1 MSKVNLA
8 LIGCGG
14 ISDMHVSGYER
25 LDNVNVT
32 ALCSK
37 HAQEKAQKHADKISS
52 FQPKKP
58 AVYADFCEMLDNEPE
73 IEAVD
78 VCTYHADHHE
88 IAVVCLEA
96 GKHVLMEKPFGITV
110 RACRKMIDAAQ
121 EYGKILATSEEVR
134 RSGNARAVN
143 WAIKQDYIGKPRML
157 LWIDAE
163 ERLLQWG
170 WRDQKLEAGGGWI
183 LDGGVHYVDLFRYHL
198 GEAKRVYGITMKYEP
213 TRYKNF
219 GSIPLD
225 STDASSSTH
234 RELIMHE
241 FAWPPGPER
250 GEPVKV
256 DVEDTVTA
264 TIEFEDDVLVQW
276 IYSCAAPGK
285 ILNERILY
293 GSEGYIDFVRGNLV
307 SKEKSL
313 SLQELEEEFLAM
325 LTTRSVA
332 PPWRQLFPAGP
343 NHAKGNAIGDFCDA
357 ILNEGEPELDGLQG
371 LKDVA
376 IPMAVYESAWLGEP
390 VRVEDVEECRIESYQ
405 REINEALNLH

>member
-25 LDNVNVT
+25 LDNVNVI

-37 HAQEKAQKHADKISS
+37 HAQAKAQRHADRIGN
-52 FQPKKP
+52 FQPKRPK
-58 AVYADFCEMLDNEPE
+58 VYPDFREMLDNEPN

-88 IAVVCLEA
+88 IAVACLEA

-110 RACRKMIDAAQ
+110 RACRKMIDTAQ
-121 EYGKILATSEEVR
+121 KCGEILATSEEVR

-143 WAIKQDYIGKPRML
+143 WAIGQGYIGKPRML

-163 ERLLQWG
+163 ERLLDWG
-170 WRDQKLEAGGGWI
+170 WRDQKLESGGGWI
-183 LDGGVHYVDLFRYHL
+183 LDGGVHYADLYRYHL
-198 GEAKRVYGITMKYEP
+198 GEAKMVYGKAMKYEP
-213 TRYKNF
+213 FRYRNF

-234 RELIMHE
+234 RELFMHK

-250 GEPVKV
+250 GEPVEV
-256 DVEDTVTA
+256 DVEDTVSA
-264 TIEFEDDVLVQW
+264 TIEFEDDIIVQW
-276 IYSCAAPGK
+276 VYSCAAPGT
-285 ILNERILY
+285 ILNERVLY
-293 GSEGYIDFVRGNLV
+293 GSEGHIDLTHGRLV

-313 SLQELEEEFLAM
+313 SMQELVDEYLAT
-325 LTTRSVA
+325 LTEDEKKE
-332 PPWRQLFPAGP
+332 LFPAGP
-343 NHAKGNAIGDFCDA
+343 HHPKGNAIGDFCDA
-357 ILNEGEPELDGLQG
+357 ILNDREPELDGLQG
-371 LKDVA
+371 LKDVS
-376 IPMAVYESAWLGEP
+376 IPMAVYESAWIGKP
-390 VRVEDVEECRIESYQ
+390 VKVKDVEEGKIENYQ
-405 REINEALNLH
+405 RDINAALNIS

>member
-14 ISDMHVSGYER
+14 ISDMHVSGYEK
-25 LDNVNVT
+25 LDNINVI

-37 HAQEKAQKHADKISS
+37 HAQVKAQRHADSIGN

-58 AVYADFCEMLDNEPE
+58 KVYTDFREMLANEPQ

-78 VCTYHADHHE
+78 VCTYHADNHE
-88 IAVVCLEA
+88 IAVVCFQA

-110 RACRKMIDAAQ
+110 RACRRMIDAAQ
-121 EYGKILATSEEVR
+121 ECGKILATSEEVR

-143 WAIKQDYIGKPRML
+143 WAIKQGYIGHLRML
-157 LWIDAE
+157 LWIDTE

-170 WRDQKLEAGGGWI
+170 WRDRKMEAGGGWI
-183 LDGGVHYVDLFRYHL
+183 LDGGVHYVDLYRYHL
-198 GEAKRVYGITMKYEP
+198 GEAKTVYGKAMKYEP
-213 TRYKNF
+213 IRYKNF

-234 RELIMHE
+234 RELFMHE

-250 GEPVKV
+250 GEPVEV

-264 TIEFEDDVLVQW
+264 TIEFENNVLVQW
-276 IYSCAAPGK
+276 VYSCAAPGK
-285 ILNERILY
+285 TLNERILY
-293 GSEGYIDFVRGNLV
+293 GSEGHIDLTRGKLV

-313 SLQELEEEFLAM
+313 TLQELEEEY
-325 LTTRSVA
+325 LTTLTEDEKRG
-332 PPWRQLFPAGP
+332 LFPAGP
-343 NHAKGNAIGDFCDA
+343 NHAKGNAIGDFCEA
-357 ILNEGEPELDGLQG
+357 ILNKGKPELDGLQG

-390 VRVEDVEECRIESYQ
+390 VKVKDVEECRIENYQ
-405 REINEALNLH
+405 REINEALNIL